1 MKNGEGLSRR
11 EFLKAAGV
19 TGAALSLF
27 SPAGVPEI
35 FAQGVQPWSYVPK
48 AAKPKKLVFHSWKWG
63 ERYDRILPRF
73 EKDWGIPLVAEL
85 TPPGPTQFDKAYQLF
100 GAGEQLD
107 VLTELITDRA
117 GMFKAGMLRPIN
129 DMPGVDEYVKDFH
142 DFAKDS
148 LVVDGK
154 IWGLPYFVETWV
166 PLYYIDK
173 LRQAGFERPFSS
185 WEELVE
191 QGLRAKKDKVCEYPL
206 LWPAG
211 VGTEQLP
218 GCWYGI
224 TWSMGG
230 VIFEKDGRPAL
241 GSGSVARKAL
251 QWFQDSFLKWK
262 ITDPRSLGV
271 RFIPAVK
278 AYNMGQ
284 HIYLMLQR
292 EYYLSFAND
301 PAQSPIAG
309 KVAVCGLPNGR
320 IIGAGHGYSM
330 CTATASPEWAWK
342 LLQLVG
348 GKTKDGEYAF
358 PNIQLG
364 MIMGGSGFKSVMT
377 PENYVDKAGKWLVK
391 GNAETVLQTYTQAT
405 SILKIVPVMLQTWY
419 RVWVDM
425 LNVEV
430 QKCLRGEITVDQCCD
445 NLIKAVDEAK
455 KKG

>member
-1 MKNGEGLSRR
+1 MKEGKGLTRR
-11 EFLKAAGV
+11 NFLKAAGAV
-19 TGAALSLF
+19 GAGLSLF
-27 SPAGVPEI
+27 SPAGIPEI
-35 FAQGVQPWSYVPK
+35 FAQGVQPWAYVPK

-63 ERYDRILPRF
+63 ERYDKYLPQW
-73 EKDWGIPLVAEL
+73 EKEWGIPLQSEI
-85 TPPGPTQFDKAYQLF
+85 TPPGPSQFDKVYQMF
-100 GAGEQLD
+100 GAGDQLD
-107 VLTELITDRA
+107 VMTSLLTDRA
-117 GMFKAGMLRPIN
+117 GFLKAGILRPIN

-142 DFAKDS
+142 DFARDS
-148 LVVDGK
+148 LMVDGK

-166 PLYYIDK
+166 PIYYIDK
-173 LRQAGFERPFSS
+173 LKQAGFDKPFST

-191 QGLRAKKDKVCEYPL
+191 QGLKAKKDKVCEYPL

-241 GSGSVARKAL
+241 GPGSAARKAL

-284 HIYLMLQR
+284 HIYLMVQR
-292 EYYLSFAND
+292 DYYLSFTND
-301 PAQSPIAG
+301 PAQSTIAG
-309 KVAVCGLPNGR
+309 KTAVCGLPGNR
-320 IIGAGHGYSM
+320 ILGAGHEYAM
-330 CTATASPEWAWK
+330 CTSTASPEWAWK
-342 LLQLVG
+342 LLQFVG
-348 GKTKDGEYAF
+348 GKTKDGKYTF
-358 PNIQLG
+358 PNMQLE
-364 MIMGGSGFKSVMT
+364 MIMLGSGYKSVMT
-377 PENYVDKAGKWLVK
+377 PENFSAKASKWLVK
-391 GNAETVLQTYTQAT
+391 GTADAYLATYKNASSVLKA
-405 SILKIVPVMLQTWY
+405 VPVMFQGWY
-419 RVWVDM
+419 RVWVDT

-445 NLIKAVDEAK
+445 NLTKAVDEAK

>member
-1 MKNGEGLSRR
+1 MNEGNGLSRR
-11 EFLKAAGV
+11 EFLKVTGAA
-19 TGAALSLF
+19 GAALSLF
-27 SPAGVPEI
+27 FPGGVPEV

-48 AAKPKKLVFHSWKWG
+48 TAKPKKLVFHSWKWG
-63 ERYDRILPRF
+63 ERYDKYLPQW
-73 EKDWGIPLVAEL
+73 EKDWGIPLQAEI
-85 TPPGPTQFDKAYQLF
+85 TPPGPAQFDKVYQMF
-100 GAGEQLD
+100 GAGDQLD
-107 VLTELITDRA
+107 VMTSLLTDRA
-117 GMFKAGMLRPIN
+117 GFLKAGILRPIN

-142 DFAKDS
+142 DFARDS
-148 LVVDGK
+148 LMVDGK

-166 PLYYIDK
+166 PIYYIDK
-173 LRQAGFERPFSS
+173 LKQAGFDKPFST

-191 QGLRAKKDKVCEYPL
+191 QGLKAKKDKVCEYPL

-241 GSGSVARKAL
+241 GPGSPARKAL

-284 HIYLMLQR
+284 HIYLMVQR
-292 EYYLSFAND
+292 DYYLSFTND
-301 PAQSPIAG
+301 PAQSTIAG
-309 KVAVCGLPNGR
+309 KTAVCSLPGNR
-320 IIGAGHGYSM
+320 ILGAGHEYAM
-330 CTATASPEWAWK
+330 CTSTASPEWAWK
-342 LLQLVG
+342 LLQFVG
-348 GKTKDGEYAF
+348 GKTKDGKYTF
-358 PNIQLG
+358 PNMQLE
-364 MIMGGSGFKSVMT
+364 MIMLGSGYKSVMT
-377 PENYVDKAGKWLVK
+377 PENFSAKASKWLVK
-391 GNAETVLQTYTQAT
+391 GTADAYLATYKNASSVLKA
-405 SILKIVPVMLQTWY
+405 VPVMFQGWY
-419 RVWVDM
+419 RVWVDT

-445 NLIKAVDEAK
+445 NLIKGVEEAK